1 MHNHEVKDSL
11 FLRRCWAV
19 SLSCVRLFVTPW
31 TANLQAPLA
40 MGILQSRILEWVARP
55 SSRGSSQP
63 RDRTQVS
70 IKHAKEEACLC
81 VPCTAGRLLPFAPS
95 GKYNSNLQIHYN
107 PYQNHNGRFCK
118 NVKAYPKIRRNCKE
132 LWIIKIIL
140 KQMSKFGG
148 FTFSDFKAY

>member
-1 MHNHEVKDSL
+1 MWGDERILHAKWL
-11 FLRRCWAV
+11 Q
-19 SLSCVRLFVTPW
+19 SCPTLCNPRDCSPPDTSVH
-31 TANLQAPLA
+31 
-40 MGILQSRILEWVARP
+40 GILQSRILEWVARP

-118 NVKAYPKIRRNCKE
+118 NVKAYPKIHRNCKE
-132 LWIIKIIL
+132 LWLIKIIL